1 MKQLLH
7 KTLSLLLSLLL
18 VLGLAAPLAGCTAE
32 DALDILTAVVES
44 LPEASEAPTAP
55 ETPAA
60 AETPAPVQTDAPAD
74 TPAPTPAPAAPEET
88 PAPVAPSYGEPYT
101 DPYDVADYLH
111 AYGELPPNFITKN
124 EAKALGWDGAEG
136 NLWDVAPGKSIGGD
150 RFGNRERLL
159 PEASGRTWYEC
170 DVNYAGGYRGAERV
184 LYSSDGLIYYTD
196 DHYESFTP
204 LYEFED

>member
-32 DALDILTAVVES
+32 DALGLLTAVVES
-44 LPEASEAPTAP
+44 LPEASEAPAASEAP
-55 ETPAA
+55 DA
-60 AETPAPVQTDAPAD
+60 AEIPAPVQTDAPAD
-74 TPAPTPAPAAPEET
+74 TPVPAAPEET
-88 PAPVAPSYGEPYT
+88 QAPAAPTYGEPYT

-124 EAKALGWDGAEG
+124 EAKALGWDSAEG

>member
-32 DALDILTAVVES
+32 DALDLLTAVVES
-44 LPEASEAPTAP
+44 LPEASEAPAASEAP
-55 ETPAA
+55 DA

-74 TPAPTPAPAAPEET
+74 TPVPAAPEET
-88 PAPVAPSYGEPYT
+88 QAPAAPTYGEPYT

-111 AYGELPPNFITKN
+111 AYGELPSNFITKN
-124 EAKALGWDGAEG
+124 EAKALGWDSAEG

>member
-32 DALDILTAVVES
+32 DALDLLTAVVES
-44 LPEASEAPTAP
+44 LPEASEAPAASEAP
-55 ETPAA
+55 DA
-60 AETPAPVQTDAPAD
+60 AEIPVPVQTDAPAD
-74 TPAPTPAPAAPEET
+74 TPVPAAPEET
-88 PAPVAPSYGEPYT
+88 QAPAAPTYGEPYT

-124 EAKALGWDGAEG
+124 EAKALGWDSAEG

>member
-18 VLGLAAPLAGCTAE
+18 VLGLVAPLAGCTAE
-32 DALDILTAVVES
+32 DALDLLTAVVES

-74 TPAPTPAPAAPEET
+74 TPAPTPAP
-88 PAPVAPSYGEPYT
+88 VAPSYGEPYT

-124 EAKALGWDGAEG
+124 EAKALGWDSAEG

>member
-1 MKQLLH
+1 MLFH
-7 KTLSLLLSLLL
+7 DSHSEEYRSP
-18 VLGLAAPLAGCTAE
+18 LGAIPAGG
-32 DALDILTAVVES
+32 ALTIRFWCDESDTVILRT
-44 LPEASEAPTAP
+44 
-55 ETPAA
+55 
-60 AETPAPVQTDAPAD
+60 
-74 TPAPTPAPAAPEET
+74 
-88 PAPVAPSYGEPYT
+88 
-101 DPYDVADYLH
+101 
-111 AYGELPPNFITKN
+111 
-124 EAKALGWDGAEG
+124 WDGQEHQ
-136 NLWDVAPGKSIGGD
+136 LPMTPIGGD

>member
-32 DALDILTAVVES
+32 DALDLLTAVVES
-44 LPEASEAPTAP
+44 LPEASEAPAASEAPDTAEIP
-55 ETPAA
+55 V
-60 AETPAPVQTDAPAD
+60 PVQTDALAD
-74 TPAPTPAPAAPEET
+74 TPVPAALEETQAPAAPT
-88 PAPVAPSYGEPYT
+88 YGEPYT

-124 EAKALGWDGAEG
+124 EAKALGWDSAEG

>member
-32 DALDILTAVVES
+32 DALDLLTAVVES
-44 LPEASEAPTAP
+44 LPEASEAPD
-55 ETPAA
+55 A
-60 AETPAPVQTDAPAD
+60 AEIPVPVQTDAPAD

-88 PAPVAPSYGEPYT
+88 QAPAAPTYGEPYT

-124 EAKALGWDGAEG
+124 EAKALGWDSAEG

>member
-18 VLGLAAPLAGCTAE
+18 VLGLAVPLAGCTAE

-44 LPEASEAPTAP
+44 LPEASEAPAAP

-74 TPAPTPAPAAPEET
+74 TPAPTPAPATPEET
-88 PAPVAPSYGEPYT
+88 PAAPTYGEPYT

-124 EAKALGWDGAEG
+124 EAKALGWDSAEG